1 MEVFL
6 NGYNLVHSSVPNR
19 QQVRAEFGPLTSCLF
34 KELQGLG
41 VHLPSAPGLWA
52 QGLPLHQVQ
61 VGSKLHEQTHKG
73 RLAAVT
79 QDGIHDAPGGA
90 PAETLR
96 VDRPV
101 AVEVR
106 VRPCLEQ
113 KLEALE
119 VVVGC
124 TDIQRADNQGGEAP
138 GKGRPDV
145 RKNVVVDVDVGP
157 VPTGETQG

>member
-1 MEVFL
+1 M
-6 NGYNLVHSSVPNR
+6 
-19 QQVRAEFGPLTSCLF
+19 
-34 KELQGLG
+34 
-41 VHLPSAPGLWA
+41 
-52 QGLPLHQVQ
+52 
-61 VGSKLHEQTHKG
+61 
-73 RLAAVT
+73 T